1 MNTEKLNTKEGPAAG
16 WGEQHT
22 PSPSGQMGSESKA
35 VLVEG
40 EKDRKVVE
48 RRGRGPDHQRPVRQQ
63 EELGLCYKAMI
74 PTGTVCFHGTFG
86 NVGRC
91 FGCHNLGGRCVWGLL
106 LAYGRKRVALNILQ
120 GTGQPPQQRMNLSL
134 MLIAPRLRK
143 PAGKAGGGHQRV

>member
-22 PSPSGQMGSESKA
+22 PSPSGQMGSERKA
-35 VLVEG
+35 MLVEG
-40 EKDRKVVE
+40 EKDGKVVE

-74 PTGTVCFHGTFG
+74 PTGAIGFHGTFG

-91 FGCHNLGGRCVWGLL
+91 FWLS
-106 LAYGRKRVALNILQ
+106 
-120 GTGQPPQQRMNLSL
+120 QP
-134 MLIAPRLRK
+134 
-143 PAGKAGGGHQRV
+143 GGGGGGGGEGGVATGVW